1 MKLSLSIL
9 KDENDGDNVE
19 SVRDVRESQM
29 I

>member
-19 SVRDVRESQM
+19 SVRDVRKSQM